1 MAQEIQERKDYL
13 RLKASIP
20 VHGELVNLAKGYLLR
35 HFLTLKDFT
44 KEEILAIIT
53 LAEKIK
59 AETKRK
65 EFVPYLQNQTLA
77 MIFEKSSTRTR
88 VSFEVGIYQLGGIG
102 LFLSKNDLQLGRG
115 EPMKD
120 TARVVSSMCDM
131 VMIRTYE
138 QAKLEEFAAFSRVP
152 VINGLTNE
160 YHPVQLM
167 ADYLTMKEFGKADNP
182 VVAYVG
188 DGNNMAHSWLMLA
201 SKLGFTLRIAT
212 PKGYEPSSRV
222 VEDAKAFAK
231 ESGATIELLHDP
243 KEAVAGADVVTT
255 DTWISMGQEDEK
267 EQRLRDFQGFM
278 VDSRLMAL
286 AKPDALFLHCLPAY
300 RGYEVSEEL
309 FEEHAEEIFTEAENR
324 LHAQKGIMVWLD
336 RKRRE

>member
-1 MAQEIQERKDYL
+1 M
-13 RLKASIP
+13 
-20 VHGELVNLAKGYLLR
+20 R

-44 KEEILAIIT
+44 KEEILEIIT
-53 LAEKIK
+53 LAEQIK
-59 AETKRK
+59 TETKRK
-65 EFVPYLQNQTLA
+65 EFVPYLENQTLA

-120 TARVVSSMCDM
+120 TARVVSRMCDM
-131 VMIRTYE
+131 VMIRTFE
-138 QAKLEEFAAFSRVP
+138 QAKLEEFAAYSKVP

-167 ADYLTMKEFGKADNP
+167 ADYLTMREFGKAENP

-188 DGNNMAHSWLMLA
+188 DGNNMAHSWLMLV

-212 PKGYEPSSRV
+212 PKGYEPAKNV
-222 VEDAKAFAK
+222 VEDALRFAK
-231 ESGATIELLHDP
+231 ESGAKIEFTNDP
-243 KEAVAGADVVTT
+243 KEAVANADVVTT

-267 EQRLRDFQGFM
+267 EKRLKDFQGYM
-278 VDSRLMAL
+278 VDKQMMAL
-286 AKPDALFLHCLPAY
+286 AKPDAIFLHCLPAY
-300 RGYEVSEEL
+300 RGYEVSEEI
-309 FEEHAEEIFTEAENR
+309 FEAHAEEIFTEAENR
-324 LHAQKGIMVWLD
+324 LHAQKGVMVWLD
-336 RKRRE
+336 RKRRG